1 MEHLGEIPWKKLWR
15 AALFAAG
22 FFLIFAG
29 LTFYYRERISKNHN
43 LSFLLNRFREEETN
57 PELVFLGD
65 SHPAIDI
72 KSEFLP
78 RRFHNFSYP
87 GENWRSMSLRARLA
101 MAEKKDLKFLVIP
114 LDYHLFS
121 VYRARDEY
129 FTDFLPFF
137 QLEDIR
143 DIYRP
148 SGVTLFK
155 ARVSAILP
163 LVSPGNR
170 QRLRKVT
177 GEDLTALL
185 AGTENE
191 KAIAIDEYGGLFHT
205 QERVWPEV
213 PSWQKKED
221 LKDRIEKHFLA
232 PVVDQRLVGVFDEFL
247 RRAEVRG
254 IKVIGVRFPLSNDYQ
269 AAAPEGGRAE
279 VEEVYA
285 QKKFF
290 GVLDYRNL
298 FSGHE
303 EYFTDPDHLNS
314 EGGNVFTKV
323 LVKDLQSLI
332 ARGGQIPPRPVN
344 LYEKTENS
352 FCRPFR
358 AFLPLRQEYCIFA
371 LRPRGAG
378 AGAGGQ
384 ALDAR

>member
-15 AALFAAG
+15 VALFAAG

-43 LSFLLNRFREEETN
+43 LSFLLNRFRDEETN

-78 RRFHNFSYP
+78 PRFYNFSYP
-87 GENWRSMSLRARLA
+87 GENWRSMSLRSRLA
-101 MAEKKDLKFLVIP
+101 MAQKKDLKFLVIP

-137 QLEDIR
+137 PLEDIR
-143 DIYRP
+143 DIYGP
-148 SGVTLFK
+148 SAVTLFK

-177 GEDLTALL
+177 GEDLIALL
-185 AGTENE
+185 TGTRNE

-205 QERVWPEV
+205 EQYVWPEL
-213 PSWQKKED
+213 PSWQRKED
-221 LKDRIEKHFLA
+221 LKDRIEKHFLE

-247 RRAEVRG
+247 RRSEARG
-254 IKVIGVRFPLSNDYQ
+254 IKVIGVRFPLSDDYET
-269 AAAPEGGRAE
+269 AAPEGGRAE
-279 VEEVYA
+279 VESVYE

-290 GVLDYRNL
+290 GVLDHRDL
-298 FSGHE
+298 FADHQ

-314 EGGNVFTKV
+314 EGGKVFTKV
-323 LVKDLQSLI
+323 LVRDLERMITQGP
-332 ARGGQIPPRPVN
+332 ANPAATR
-344 LYEKTENS
+344 
-352 FCRPFR
+352 
-358 AFLPLRQEYCIFA
+358 
-371 LRPRGAG
+371 
-378 AGAGGQ
+378 
-384 ALDAR
+384 